1 MSVLTPGTVL
11 VTGGAG
17 YIGSHTVRQLRQLG
31 RDVVVLDSLDTGN
44 ASAVLDAPLV
54 VGNIADSELVAK
66 TCIDYGVTSI
76 VHFAAHKSV
85 GESMKDPA
93 KYWRNNVANTVELI
107 EAAIGSGVRN
117 LVFSSSCS
125 VYGTPDVVPVTEAA
139 AIDPES
145 VYAETKAMVERV
157 LHWYGV
163 TAGLRSVALR
173 YFNASGASSD
183 NVIGE
188 DWTYSVNL
196 IPVVMKAALGV
207 GPAIQVFGTDYPTP
221 DGTCIRDYIHVEDLA
236 DAHVRSLDYLANG
249 GESTALNVGTG
260 VGSSVLDV
268 IRATERIGNTTV
280 PMTLAPR
287 RDGDPVT
294 SFAEPS
300 HINKVLGW
308 SAKHDLDSII
318 RSSWTWHSAQ
328 VANAT

>member
-1 MSVLTPGTVL
+1 MTVL

-31 RDVVVLDSLDTGN
+31 REVVVLDSLDTGN

-54 VGNIADSELVAK
+54 VGDVADTSLVTKVCA
-66 TCIDYGVTSI
+66 DYDVQSI

-85 GESMKDPA
+85 GESMQDPG
-93 KYWRNNVANTVELI
+93 KYWRNNVAGTVQLVD
-107 EAAIGSGVRN
+107 AAVAAGVKN

-125 VYGTPDVVPVTEAA
+125 VYGTPERVPVTESA
-139 AIDPES
+139 AINPES
-145 VYAETKAMVERV
+145 VYAETKAMVERI
-157 LHWYGV
+157 LTWYGV
-163 TAGLRSVALR
+163 TSGLRSVSLR
-173 YFNASGASSD
+173 YFNASGASTD
-183 NVIGE
+183 IVIGE
-188 DWTYSVNL
+188 DWSYSVNL

-236 DAHVRSLDYLANG
+236 DAHVRSLDYLTAG

-268 IRATERIGNTTV
+268 VHAVERISGCTV
-280 PMTLAPR
+280 PTIMGPR
-287 RDGDPVT
+287 RDGDPVS

-300 HINKVLGW
+300 NIGQVLGW
-308 SAKHDLDSII
+308 KATHNLDSII
-318 RSSWTWHSAQ
+318 SSSWKWHSTQ
-328 VANAT
+328 VANSR